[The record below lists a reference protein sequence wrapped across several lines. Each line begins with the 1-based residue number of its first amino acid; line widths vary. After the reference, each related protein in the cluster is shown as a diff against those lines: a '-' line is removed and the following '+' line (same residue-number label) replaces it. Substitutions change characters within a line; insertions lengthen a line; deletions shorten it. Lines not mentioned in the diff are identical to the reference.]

1 MRLVQATRGHATDPT
16 SLVHVVDQINPA
28 AHSNHDRNSPQK
40 NDWDI
45 NLHGN
50 QFEVQTWMVFM
61 PDSASAL
68 VL

>member
-1 MRLVQATRGHATDPT
+1 
-16 SLVHVVDQINPA
+16 VHVVDQINPA
-28 AHSNHDRNSPQK
+28 AHSNHDRNTPQK

-50 QFEVQTWMVFM
+50 QFEVQTLMVFM